1 MINTLQPSE
10 VDVSKI
16 VRTIIELCKGH
27 SNSIG
32 SVTLTANTTTTTV
45 QAPTCSETSVV
56 LFSERTPNAAAE
68 RGNGTMYVTP
78 GRAQFVITHA
88 NNGQTDR
95 VFGWYVAS

>member
-1 MINTLQPSE
+1 MIQTLQPSE
-10 VDVSKI
+10 TSLTTI

-32 SVTLTANTTTTTV
+32 TTTLASGTTTTTV

-56 LFSERTPNAAAE
+56 IFSERTANAAAE

-78 GRAQFVITHA
+78 GRGQFVITHA
-88 NNGQTDR
+88 NNSQTDR
-95 VFGWYVAS
+95 TFGWYVAS